1 MPSPLNQ
8 RQALLVLN
16 GLPHVG
22 PIMLRHL
29 MDAFSG
35 DAVAVLAGQHAKLLG
50 VKGVS
55 PKAADILVNWADRFN
70 LAKEVAQ
77 MRQTSTRFFIQ
88 EDEKF
93 PELLRQTYDPPI
105 GLYWQGEY
113 ILDRPCV
120 AIVGTRR
127 STLYGRSVT
136 KKFSSE
142 LARLGFCIVSGMASG
157 TDTAAHEGAL
167 EAGGKTVAVFG
178 CGLDTIY
185 PPENKDLYKN
195 IVAHGAVASEFPFG
209 RRADRQTFPMR
220 NRLVAGM
227 CQGVIVIES
236 ALSGGSM
243 ITARFAGEQGRT
255 LMAVPGRIDQ
265 ASSGGCHQLIRDGA
279 IIVTSVDDVLE
290 ELRYK
295 RMQFPAQASEAD
307 LETSVSSMVSLS
319 GSEQAALDCLQGGE
333 VASSDALAERLERP
347 IAEVVSVLMALE
359 LKRLILKRADGRF
372 EAPETDW

>member
-1 MPSPLNQ
+1 MPSTLNQ

-22 PIMLRHL
+22 PIMLRRL
-29 MDAFSG
+29 MDAFEG
-35 DAVAVLAGQHAKLLG
+35 DAVAVLAGQRSKLMNVQG
-50 VKGVS
+50 VG
-55 PKAADILVNWADRFN
+55 PKAADTLVGWEDRFD

-77 MRQTSTRFFIQ
+77 MRRTGTRFFIQ

-93 PELLRQTYDPPI
+93 PEMLRETYDPPI

-113 ILDRPCV
+113 IVDRPCV

-136 KKFSSE
+136 KKFASE

-185 PPENKDLYKN
+185 PPENLDLYKN

-220 NRLVAGM
+220 NRVVAGM

-236 ALSGGSM
+236 AVSGGGM

-279 IIVTSVDDVLE
+279 IMVTSVDDILE

-295 RMQFPAQASEAD
+295 RTQFPAEEPELDLGEAETTQA
-307 LETSVSSMVSLS
+307 SVSSA
-319 GSEQAALDCLQGGE
+319 EQAVLDCFAGGE
-333 VASSDALAERLERP
+333 LATPDALAERLERP
-347 IAEVVSVLMALE
+347 ISEISGVLMGLE
-359 LKRLILKRADGRF
+359 LKRLIVKRADGRF
-372 EAPETDW
+372 EAK

>member
-1 MPSPLNQ
+1 MQMPSSLNQ

-29 MDAFSG
+29 MDAFGG
-35 DAVAVLAGQHAKLLG
+35 DAVAVLAGKHAKLLG
-50 VKGVS
+50 VKGVG
-55 PKAADILVNWADRFN
+55 PKAADALVHWADRFD
-70 LAKEVAQ
+70 LAKEVAN
-77 MRQTSTRFFIQ
+77 MRQTGTRFFIQ
-88 EDEKF
+88 EDDKF
-93 PELLRQTYDPPI
+93 PELLRETYDPPI

-113 ILDRPCV
+113 IVDRPCV

-136 KKFSSE
+136 KRFSSE

-195 IVAHGAVASEFPFG
+195 IVAHGAVVSEFPFG

-220 NRLVAGM
+220 NRVVAGM

-236 ALSGGSM
+236 AVSGGSM

-279 IIVTSVDDVLE
+279 IMVTSVDDILE
-290 ELRYK
+290 ELRYQ
-295 RMQFPAQASEAD
+295 RMQFPTQGAGLSLEAA
-307 LETSVSSMVSLS
+307 ESTSPSLS
-319 GSEQAALDCLQGGE
+319 DTEQAVMDYFVGGE
-333 VASSDALAERLERP
+333 ITSPDALAERLKRP
-347 IAEVVSVLMALE
+347 IAEISGVLMGLE
-359 LKRLILKRADGRF
+359 LKRLIVKRADGRF
-372 EAPETDW
+372 EAR

>member
-1 MPSPLNQ
+1 MQMPSSLNQ

-29 MDAFSG
+29 MDAFGG
-35 DAVAVLAGQHAKLLG
+35 DAVAVLAGKHAKLLG
-50 VKGVS
+50 VKGVG
-55 PKAADILVNWADRFN
+55 PRAADALVHWADRFD
-70 LAKEVAQ
+70 LAKEVAN
-77 MRQTSTRFFIQ
+77 MRQTGTRFFIQ
-88 EDEKF
+88 EDDKF
-93 PELLRQTYDPPI
+93 PELLRETYDPPI

-113 ILDRPCV
+113 IVDRPCV

-136 KKFSSE
+136 KRFSSE

-195 IVAHGAVASEFPFG
+195 IVAHGAVVSEFPFG

-220 NRLVAGM
+220 NRVVAGM

-236 ALSGGSM
+236 AVSGGSM

-279 IIVTSVDDVLE
+279 IMVTSVDDILE
-290 ELRYK
+290 ELRYQ
-295 RMQFPAQASEAD
+295 RMQFPVQGSGLSLEAA
-307 LETSVSSMVSLS
+307 ESTPPSLS
-319 GSEQAALDCLQGGE
+319 GIEQAVMDYFVGGE
-333 VASSDALAERLERP
+333 ITSPDALAERLEKP
-347 IAEVVSVLMALE
+347 ISEISGVLMGLE
-359 LKRLILKRADGRF
+359 LKRLVGKRADGRF
-372 EAPETDW
+372 EAR

>member
-1 MPSPLNQ
+1 MQMPSSLNQ

-29 MDAFSG
+29 MDAFGG
-35 DAVAVLAGQHAKLLG
+35 DAVAVLAGKHAKLLG
-50 VKGVS
+50 VKGVG
-55 PKAADILVNWADRFN
+55 PKAADALVHWADRFD
-70 LAKEVAQ
+70 LAKEVAN
-77 MRQTSTRFFIQ
+77 MRQTGTRFFIQ
-88 EDEKF
+88 EDDKF
-93 PELLRQTYDPPI
+93 PELLRETYDPPI

-113 ILDRPCV
+113 IVDRPCV

-136 KKFSSE
+136 KRFSSE

-195 IVAHGAVASEFPFG
+195 IVAHGAVVSEFPFG

-220 NRLVAGM
+220 NRVVAGM

-236 ALSGGSM
+236 AVSGGSM

-279 IIVTSVDDVLE
+279 IMVTSVDDILE
-290 ELRYK
+290 ELRYQ
-295 RMQFPAQASEAD
+295 RMQFPVQGSGLD
-307 LETSVSSMVSLS
+307 LEDTESSPRSLS
-319 GSEQAALDCLQGGE
+319 GAEQAVMDYFVGGE
-333 VASSDALAERLERP
+333 IASPDALAERLTRP
-347 IAEVVSVLMALE
+347 IAEISGVLMGLE
-359 LKRLILKRADGRF
+359 LKRLIVKRADGRF
-372 EAPETDW
+372 EAR

>member
-1 MPSPLNQ
+1 MPSSLNQ

-29 MDAFSG
+29 MDAFGG
-35 DAVAVLAGQHAKLLG
+35 DAVAVLAGKHAKLLG
-50 VKGVS
+50 VKGVG
-55 PKAADILVNWADRFN
+55 PKAADALVHWADRFD
-70 LAKEVAQ
+70 LAKEVAK
-77 MRQTSTRFFIQ
+77 MRQTGTRFFIQ
-88 EDEKF
+88 EDGKF
-93 PELLRQTYDPPI
+93 PELLRETYDPPI

-113 ILDRPCV
+113 IVDRPCV

-136 KKFSSE
+136 KKFASE

-185 PPENKDLYKN
+185 PPENKDLYQQ
-195 IVAHGAVASEFPFG
+195 IVAQGAVVSEFPFG

-220 NRLVAGM
+220 NRVVAGM

-236 ALSGGSM
+236 AVSGGSM

-279 IIVTSVDDVLE
+279 IMVTSVDDILE

-295 RMQFPAQASEAD
+295 RTQFPAEEPELDLGDRASPPP
-307 LETSVSSMVSLS
+307 SLS
-319 GSEQAALDCLQGGE
+319 GAEQAVLDCFVGGE
-333 VASSDALAERLERP
+333 IASPDALAERLKRP
-347 IAEVVSVLMALE
+347 IAEISGILMGLE
-359 LKRLILKRADGRF
+359 LKRLVGKRADGRF
-372 EAPETDW
+372 EAR

>member
-1 MPSPLNQ
+1 MPSTLNQ

-22 PIMLRHL
+22 PVMLRRL
-29 MDAFSG
+29 MDAFEG
-35 DAVAVLAGQHAKLLG
+35 DAVAVLSGQKTKLLE
-50 VKGVS
+50 VKGVGQ
-55 PKAADILVNWADRFN
+55 KAAETLTNWADRFD

-77 MRQTSTRFFIQ
+77 MRRTDTRFFIQ
-88 EDEKF
+88 EDAKF
-93 PELLRQTYDPPI
+93 PEMLRETYDPPI

-113 ILDRPCV
+113 IVDRPCV

-127 STLYGRSVT
+127 STVYGRSVA
-136 KKFSSE
+136 KKFASE
-142 LARLGFCIVSGMASG
+142 LARLGFCIVSGMARG

-185 PPENKDLYKN
+185 PPENMNLYHQILKT
-195 IVAHGAVASEFPFG
+195 GAVVSEFPFA

-236 ALSGGSM
+236 AASGGSM

-265 ASSGGCHQLIRDGA
+265 DSSAGCHQLIRDGA
-279 IIVTSVDDVLE
+279 IMVTSVDDVLE
-290 ELRYK
+290 ELRYE
-295 RMQFPAQASEAD
+295 RMQFPSEEPELD
-307 LETSVSSMVSLS
+307 LGETPSPPQNLS
-319 GSEQAALDCLQGGE
+319 DSEQAVFGCFTGGE
-333 VASSDALAERLERP
+333 IISPDALATRLSRP
-347 IAEVVSVLMALE
+347 IAEIAGVLMSLE
-359 LKRLILKRADGRF
+359 LKRLVAKRADGRF
-372 EAPETDW
+372 EAL

>member
-1 MPSPLNQ
+1 MQMPSSLNQ

-29 MDAFSG
+29 MDAFGG
-35 DAVAVLAGQHAKLLG
+35 DAVAVLAGKHAKLLG
-50 VKGVS
+50 VKGVG
-55 PKAADILVNWADRFN
+55 PKAADALVHWADRFD
-70 LAKEVAQ
+70 LAKEVAN
-77 MRQTSTRFFIQ
+77 MRQTGTRFFIQ
-88 EDEKF
+88 EDDKF
-93 PELLRQTYDPPI
+93 PELLRETYDPPI

-113 ILDRPCV
+113 IVDRPCV

-136 KKFSSE
+136 KRFSSE

-195 IVAHGAVASEFPFG
+195 IVAHGAVVSEFPFG

-220 NRLVAGM
+220 NRVVAGM

-236 ALSGGSM
+236 AVSGGSM

-279 IIVTSVDDVLE
+279 IMVTSVDDILE
-290 ELRYK
+290 ELRYQ
-295 RMQFPAQASEAD
+295 RIQFPAQGTGLSLEAA
-307 LETSVSSMVSLS
+307 ESTPPSLS
-319 GSEQAALDCLQGGE
+319 GIEQAVMDYFVGGE
-333 VASSDALAERLERP
+333 ITSPDALAERLEKP
-347 IAEVVSVLMALE
+347 ISEISGVLMGLE
-359 LKRLILKRADGRF
+359 LKRLVGKRADGRF
-372 EAPETDW
+372 EAR

>member
-1 MPSPLNQ
+1 MQMPSSLNQ

-29 MDAFSG
+29 MDAFGG
-35 DAVAVLAGQHAKLLG
+35 DAVAVLAGKHAKLLG
-50 VKGVS
+50 VKGVG
-55 PKAADILVNWADRFN
+55 PKAADALVHWADRFD
-70 LAKEVAQ
+70 LAKEVAN
-77 MRQTSTRFFIQ
+77 MRQTGTRFFIK
-88 EDEKF
+88 EDDKF
-93 PELLRQTYDPPI
+93 PELLRETYDPPI

-113 ILDRPCV
+113 IVDRPCV

-136 KKFSSE
+136 KRFSSE

-195 IVAHGAVASEFPFG
+195 IVAHGAVVSEFPFG

-220 NRLVAGM
+220 NRVVAGM

-236 ALSGGSM
+236 AVSGGSM

-279 IIVTSVDDVLE
+279 IMVTSVDDILE
-290 ELRYK
+290 ELRYE
-295 RMQFPAQASEAD
+295 RMQFPVQGSGLSLEAA
-307 LETSVSSMVSLS
+307 ESTPPSLS
-319 GSEQAALDCLQGGE
+319 GIEQAVMDYFVGGE
-333 VASSDALAERLERP
+333 ITSPDALAERLEKP
-347 IAEVVSVLMALE
+347 ISEISGVLMGLE
-359 LKRLILKRADGRF
+359 LKRLVGKRADGRF
-372 EAPETDW
+372 EAR

>member
-1 MPSPLNQ
+1 MPSSLTQ

-16 GLPHVG
+16 SLPHVG
-22 PIMLRHL
+22 PIMLRRL
-29 MDAFSG
+29 MDVFDG
-35 DAVAVLAGQHAKLLG
+35 DAAAVLAGQRAKLLG
-50 VKGVS
+50 VQGVG
-55 PKAADILVNWADRFN
+55 PKAADTLVHWEERFD

-77 MRQTSTRFFIQ
+77 MRRTGTRFFIQ

-93 PELLRQTYDPPI
+93 PELLRETYDPPI

-113 ILDRPCV
+113 IVDRPCV

-136 KKFSSE
+136 KRFASE

-185 PPENKDLYKN
+185 PPENKDLYHQ

-220 NRLVAGM
+220 NRVVAGM

-236 ALSGGSM
+236 AVSGGSM

-265 ASSGGCHQLIRDGA
+265 ASSAGCHQLIRDGA
-279 IIVTSVDDVLE
+279 IMVTSVDDILE
-290 ELRYK
+290 ELRYE
-295 RMQFPAQASEAD
+295 RTQFPAKEPELDLAD
-307 LETSVSSMVSLS
+307 SVSSPLSLS
-319 GSEQAALDCLQGGE
+319 EPEQAVLDCFVGGE
-333 VASSDALAERLERP
+333 IASPDALAERLKRP
-347 IAEVVSVLMALE
+347 ISEISGVLMGLE
-359 LKRLILKRADGRF
+359 LKRLVGKRADGCF
-372 EAPETDW
+372 EAR

>member
-1 MPSPLNQ
+1 
-8 RQALLVLN
+8 
-16 GLPHVG
+16 
-22 PIMLRHL
+22 MLRRL
-29 MDAFSG
+29 MDAFEG
-35 DAVAVLAGQHAKLLG
+35 DAVAALSGQRAKLQG
-50 VKGVS
+50 VQGIG
-55 PKAADILVNWADRFN
+55 PKAADVLMHWEDRFD

-77 MRQTSTRFFIQ
+77 MRRTGTRFFIQ
-88 EDEKF
+88 GDDKY
-93 PELLRQTYDPPI
+93 PEMLRETYDPPI

-113 ILDRPCV
+113 IVDRPCV

-136 KKFSSE
+136 KKFASE

-185 PPENKDLYKN
+185 PPENKDLYEN

-220 NRLVAGM
+220 NRVVAGM

-236 ALSGGSM
+236 AVSGGSM

-279 IIVTSVDDVLE
+279 IMVTSVDDILE

-295 RMQFPAQASEAD
+295 RTQFPAQESELGLKDAGSPPPSLSEA
-307 LETSVSSMVSLS
+307 
-319 GSEQAALDCLQGGE
+319 EQAVMDYFVGGE
-333 VASSDALAERLERP
+333 MASPDALAERLERP
-347 IAEVVSVLMALE
+347 ISEISGILMGLE
-359 LKRLILKRADGRF
+359 LKRLVGKRADGRF
-372 EAPETDW
+372 EAR

>member
-1 MPSPLNQ
+1 MPSSLNQ

-29 MDAFSG
+29 MDAFGG
-35 DAVAVLAGQHAKLLG
+35 DAVAVLAGKHAKLLG
-50 VKGVS
+50 VKGVG
-55 PKAADILVNWADRFN
+55 PKAADTLVHWADRFD

-77 MRQTSTRFFIQ
+77 MRQTGTRFFIQ

-93 PELLRQTYDPPI
+93 PELLREMYDPPI

-113 ILDRPCV
+113 IVDRPCV

-136 KKFSSE
+136 KRFASE

-185 PPENKDLYKN
+185 PPENKDLYKK

-209 RRADRQTFPMR
+209 RGADRQTFPMR
-220 NRLVAGM
+220 NRVVAGM

-236 ALSGGSM
+236 AVSGGSM

-255 LMAVPGRIDQ
+255 LMAVPGRID
-265 ASSGGCHQLIRDGA
+265 
-279 IIVTSVDDVLE
+279 
-290 ELRYK
+290 
-295 RMQFPAQASEAD
+295 
-307 LETSVSSMVSLS
+307 
-319 GSEQAALDCLQGGE
+319 
-333 VASSDALAERLERP
+333 
-347 IAEVVSVLMALE
+347 
-359 LKRLILKRADGRF
+359 
-372 EAPETDW
+372 

>member
-1 MPSPLNQ
+1 MPSTLNQ

-22 PIMLRHL
+22 PIMLRRL
-29 MDAFSG
+29 MDAFEG
-35 DAVAVLAGQHAKLLG
+35 DAVAVLAGQRSKLMNVQG
-50 VKGVS
+50 VG
-55 PKAADILVNWADRFN
+55 PKAADTLVGWEDRFD

-77 MRQTSTRFFIQ
+77 MRRTGTRFFIQ

-93 PELLRQTYDPPI
+93 PEMLRETYDPPI

-113 ILDRPCV
+113 IVDRPCV

-136 KKFSSE
+136 KKFASE

-185 PPENKDLYKN
+185 PPENKELYHQ
-195 IVAHGAVASEFPFG
+195 IVAQGAVASEFPFG

-220 NRLVAGM
+220 NRVVAGM

-236 ALSGGSM
+236 AVSGGSM

-279 IIVTSVDDVLE
+279 IMVTSVDDILE

-295 RMQFPAQASEAD
+295 RTQFPAEEPELDLGEAETTQA
-307 LETSVSSMVSLS
+307 SVSSA
-319 GSEQAALDCLQGGE
+319 EQAVLDCFAGGE
-333 VASSDALAERLERP
+333 LATPDALAERLERP
-347 IAEVVSVLMALE
+347 ISEISGVLMGLE
-359 LKRLILKRADGRF
+359 LKRLIVKRADGRF
-372 EAPETDW
+372 EAK